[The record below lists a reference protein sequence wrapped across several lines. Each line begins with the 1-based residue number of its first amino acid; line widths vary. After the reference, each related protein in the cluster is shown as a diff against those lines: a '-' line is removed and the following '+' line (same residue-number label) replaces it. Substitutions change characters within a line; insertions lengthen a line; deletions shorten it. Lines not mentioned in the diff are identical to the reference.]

1 MAGLVDF
8 IGRAMR
14 RGRKRIEP
22 VRETEN
28 YPRLVQLGSPRESRK
43 KAAFKPVAR
52 NLRYFSR
59 TPYARRAINA
69 IRNPICQLEWEISPL
84 PGVKMTSEL
93 KRQIELASYCFDHPN
108 YSDSFATMT
117 AELIEDV
124 CCGAGAIETQIG
136 GDPDR
141 PLWMWPVD
149 GLSIQMFAGWDGSAA
164 DAHYYQTM
172 GYGGVGNLPNDGIA
186 LRDDE
191 LLYIRPNP
199 STADPFGF
207 GPIEIA
213 FLSIARQLGVADFAG
228 NLASNARPSAGLVL
242 KGADEDT
249 ILAFRS
255 YWTNEIEAQG
265 KMPIMGGEG
274 GEAVRFWPEGD
285 SALYLKY
292 QEFLIREIA
301 TAFDLSPMNFGIEA
315 GINRGQ
321 GEVAADRDWDSA
333 IKPMASTLSAKYTRH
348 ALHKKLGF
356 HQLQHRFLGLD
367 REDEEATSQIMKT
380 YYGINVFTPNDILAR
395 LGKPPS
401 TSQWA
406 DMHSVDVEIAKAAAT
421 GMKTDLDPD
430 LKPPAGAV
438 AQPGVVPKNPEPTPR
453 KPKGRGTKESSK

>member
-1 MAGLVDF
+1 MAGLTDF
-8 IGRAMR
+8 IGRIAR

-22 VRETEN
+22 QRETAN

-43 KAAFKPVAR
+43 QAAFKPVAR

-69 IRNPICQLEWEISPL
+69 IRNPICQLGWEIKPL
-84 PGVKMTSEL
+84 PGVNMNAEL
-93 KRQIELASYCFDHPN
+93 ARQIEIATYCFDHPN
-108 YSDSFATMT
+108 YTDNFTSMT

-149 GLSIQMFAGWDGSAA
+149 GLSIQMFAGWDGG
-164 DAHYYQTM
+164 DHAHYYQTM
-172 GYGGVGNLPNDGIA
+172 GYGGIGNLPNDGIP

-199 STADPFGF
+199 STADPFGS
-207 GPIEIA
+207 GSVEIA

-228 NLASNARPSAGLVL
+228 NVASNAKPSSGMWI
-242 KGADEDT
+242 KGADDDQ
-249 ILAFRS
+249 IVAFRQ
-255 YWTNEIEAQG
+255 YWSNEIEAQG
-265 KMPIMGGEG
+265 KMPIIGGEQA
-274 GEAVRFWPEGD
+274 EVLRFWPEGD
-285 SALYLKY
+285 TSLYLKW

-321 GEVAADRDWDSA
+321 GEVAEDRDWDSA
-333 IKPMASTLSAKYTRH
+333 IKPMASVVAAKYTRH

-356 HQLQHRFLGLD
+356 HQLVFGWKGLD
-367 REDEEATSQIMKT
+367 REDEQATSKIFET
-380 YYGINVFTPNDILAR
+380 YYKNNAITPNEQRAR
-395 LGKPPS
+395 IGLPAMK
-401 TSQWA
+401 SQWGDMTSA
-406 DMHSVDVEIAKAAAT
+406 DAQIAIAAAN
-421 GMKTDLDPD
+421 GMKADLDSD
-430 LKPPAGAV
+430 LKVNSDDALPGAV
-438 AQPGVVPKNPEPTPR
+438 ATNPEPATR
-453 KPKGRGTKESSK
+453 KAKSGGAKE